1 MSDPTYLAL
10 DTNVTF
16 ELHLPTLLALT
27 IGTNLLLAGFMGAI
41 YQLRQQACF
50 AYWGLSCLLFAIGC
64 ALASARALID
74 APTLTVVTAYGLLVT
89 APLLAIIGLLS
100 FMGLAWYQRG
110 MLALVTGLIGYL
122 LLLAP
127 LQDNPFAP
135 RMLTALYTAMV
146 FALAYH
152 LAGQLTL
159 KHYLPMRVLR
169 GLFAVHGGLMLVQ
182 AAVMSLCW
190 SNDVAI
196 DGNGLLEALLVSH
209 ILLTISTALTF
220 PLLEFVQSENHLRR
234 LAEIDDLTQ
243 ALNRRAF
250 FSRVS
255 EAFADT
261 RRRGAPFSILM
272 IDLDHFKQINDKLG
286 HATGDQ
292 ALRFIGRLL
301 KKELRERDLVGRIG
315 GEEFA
320 VALPDTSD
328 AQARSIASR
337 LCECIAERGQQ
348 IEGRVLELTAS
359 IGGAHA
365 RASHPEFNSVLMEAD
380 NALYTAKAT
389 GRNTVYFQP
398 LPPEEAMI
406 LNLSDRLRSQH
417 VRQHDGAPP
426 CA

>member
-1 MSDPTYLAL
+1 M
-10 DTNVTF
+10 TF

-41 YQLRQQACF
+41 YQLRQQTCF

-74 APTLTVVTAYGLLVT
+74 APILTVVIAYGLLVT
-89 APLLAIIGLLS
+89 APLLAVIGLLA

-110 MLALVTGLIGYL
+110 MLALMTGLVGYL

-127 LQDNPFAP
+127 LQDNPYAP

-152 LAGQLTL
+152 LAGQLAL
-159 KHYLPMRVLR
+159 RHYLPIRALR
-169 GLFAVHGGLMLVQ
+169 GLFAVHGGLMLIQ
-182 AAVMSLCW
+182 AAVMSWCW

-196 DGNGLLEALLVSH
+196 NGNGLLEAILVSH
-209 ILLTISTALTF
+209 IVLTISTALTF
-220 PLLEFVQSENHLRR
+220 PLLDFVQSENHLRH
-234 LAEIDDLTQ
+234 LADIDDLTQ
-243 ALNRRAF
+243 TLNRRAF
-250 FSRVS
+250 FSQVN

-261 RRRGAPFSILM
+261 RRRSAPFSILM

-301 KKELRERDLVGRIG
+301 KKELRERDIIGRVG
-315 GEEFA
+315 GEEFS

-328 AQARSIASR
+328 TQAKAIASR
-337 LCECIAERGQQ
+337 LCECIAEQGQQ
-348 IEGRVLELTAS
+348 VDGKILELTAS

-365 RASHPEFNSVLMEAD
+365 RAKHTEFNSVLMEAD
-380 NALYTAKAT
+380 TALYTAKAT

-398 LPPEEAMI
+398 LPPEEATI
-406 LNLSDRLRSQH
+406 LNLSDRRRGQH
-417 VRQHDGAPP
+417 VRQTDSTTP
-426 CA
+426 CS